1 MLTQNQID
9 EFDENGCLVIK
20 SFYDMEK
27 EIEPIQYDLYRI
39 IGALIERE
47 GLSVDR
53 KAFSPESFDSGFMEL
68 IAYNRNLGGVVYD
81 AAKQIPA
88 FVRLLSSEKHEAVYR
103 LLYGCEFPG
112 IGHGGQGIRIDIPFE
127 EKFRAPWHQEYLNQL
142 RSMEGLIFWSPLLR
156 VTQNMGP
163 VEFCLGSHKSGV
175 FPVRMFDLNNPTK
188 KGAYAMVIDREDE
201 IISSYPQAAPL
212 LEPGDVVLA
221 HWLVLHRSG
230 FNSSDR
236 CRWSMQMRHFSFD
249 NETAITNSWVGS
261 FASGIKVE
269 TIHPEL
275 VIKEKDS

>member
-1 MLTQNQID
+1 
-9 EFDENGCLVIK
+9 
-20 SFYDMEK
+20 
-27 EIEPIQYDLYRI
+27 
-39 IGALIERE
+39 
-47 GLSVDR
+47 
-53 KAFSPESFDSGFMEL
+53 
-68 IAYNRNLGGVVYD
+68 
-81 AAKQIPA
+81 
-88 FVRLLSSEKHEAVYR
+88 
-103 LLYGCEFPG
+103 
-112 IGHGGQGIRIDIPFE
+112 
-127 EKFRAPWHQEYLNQL
+127 
-142 RSMEGLIFWSPLLR
+142 
-156 VTQNMGP
+156 
-163 VEFCLGSHKSGV
+163 
-175 FPVRMFDLNNPTK
+175 MFDLNNPTK